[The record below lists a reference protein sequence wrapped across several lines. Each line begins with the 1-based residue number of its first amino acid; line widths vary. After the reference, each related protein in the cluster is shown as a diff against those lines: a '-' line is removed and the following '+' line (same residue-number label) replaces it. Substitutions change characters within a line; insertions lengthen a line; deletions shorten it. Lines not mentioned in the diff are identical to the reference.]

1 MKLSTA
7 ITRAARSMREEA
19 RLHLVA
25 ISSLTIAFLG
35 LGLTLLVSVN
45 LDRIAEAWADSARI
59 SVFLRDGAS
68 RSDIEQLRLA
78 LEGLP
83 EVASVEHVS
92 ASEARAEF
100 LAAGSP
106 AAGSTEG
113 DALASIPA
121 DAFPASLEIALASG
135 VTSDRSA
142 AIGARIGEFAAV
154 DEVETYQSW
163 FAELDL
169 VLGAGRGFVLALGL
183 LVLLAVFFVVGNTIR
198 LAVAG
203 RRQEIE
209 VMKLCGADDGFVR
222 GPFLVEGAVQGFA
235 AAFLSVLLLT
245 AGFVA
250 IRAELDGTLG
260 ALAGIRTA
268 FLSPPLSLALLAA
281 GTLAGVA
288 GSALSLRRY
297 LVV

>member
-7 ITRAARSMREEA
+7 IARAARSMREEA

-45 LDRIAEAWADSARI
+45 LDRIADAWADSARI

-68 RSDIEQLRLA
+68 RSDVEQLRMA

-92 ASEARAEF
+92 ASAAREAF
-100 LAAGSP
+100 LAAGPS
-106 AAGSTEG
+106 EG

-121 DAFPASLEIALASG
+121 DAFPASLEIALAPG
-135 VTSDRSA
+135 VTSERSA
-142 AIGARIGEFAAV
+142 AIGARVAEFAAV

-169 VLGAGRGFVLALGL
+169 VLGAGRGFVLVLGL

-235 AAFLSVLLLT
+235 AAFLAVLLLT

>member
-7 ITRAARSMREEA
+7 IARAARSMREEA

-45 LDRIAEAWADSARI
+45 LDRIADAWADSARI

-68 RSDIEQLRLA
+68 RTDVEQLRMA

-92 ASEARAEF
+92 ASEARAAF
-100 LAAGSP
+100 LAAGPS
-106 AAGSTEG
+106 EG

-121 DAFPASLEIALASG
+121 DAFPASLEIALAPG
-135 VTSDRSA
+135 VTSERSA
-142 AIGARIGEFAAV
+142 AIGARVAEFAAV

-169 VLGAGRGFVLALGL
+169 VLGAGRGFVLVLGL

-235 AAFLSVLLLT
+235 AAFLAVLLLT

>member
-7 ITRAARSMREEA
+7 IARAARSMREEA

-25 ISSLTIAFLG
+25 ISSLTVAFLG

-45 LDRIAEAWADSARI
+45 LDRIADAWADSARI

-68 RSDIEQLRLA
+68 RSDVEQLRIA

-92 ASEARAEF
+92 ASEARAAF
-100 LAAGSP
+100 LAAGSD
-106 AAGSTEG
+106 EG

-121 DAFPASLEIALASG
+121 DAFPASLEVAIASG
-135 VTSDRSA
+135 VTSERSA
-142 AIGARIGEFAAV
+142 AIGARVAEFAAV

-169 VLGAGRGFVLALGL
+169 VLGAGRGFVLVLGL

-203 RRQEIE
+203 RREEIE

-235 AAFLSVLLLT
+235 AAFLAVLLLT

>member
-7 ITRAARSMREEA
+7 IARAARSMREEA

-45 LDRIAEAWADSARI
+45 LDRMADAWADSARI

-68 RSDIEQLRLA
+68 RSDVEQLRMA

-92 ASEARAEF
+92 ASEARAAF
-100 LAAGSP
+100 LAAGP
-106 AAGSTEG
+106 DEG
-113 DALASIPA
+113 DALASIPP
-121 DAFPASLEIALASG
+121 DAFPASLEVALTPG
-135 VTSDRSA
+135 VTSERSA
-142 AIGARIGEFAAV
+142 AIGARLAEFTAV
-154 DEVETYQSW
+154 DEVETYESW

-169 VLGAGRGFVLALGL
+169 VLGAGRGFVLVLGL
-183 LVLLAVFFVVGNTIR
+183 LVLLAVFFIVGNTIR

-203 RRQEIE
+203 RREEIE

-235 AAFLSVLLLT
+235 AAFLAVLLLT

-297 LVV
+297 LAV